1 MNVVFYLLP
10 HTSYLLS
17 IIVIMTATD
26 INSLPEPPGGGGL
39 PLIGETIAFFTD
51 PDFNSKRVAKYGKVY
66 QTNIFG
72 SPTVVMIGSQANTF
86 LFRNEN
92 QYVVSMWPKS
102 TRILLGKES
111 LAVNNGSFHTSRR
124 KLLYDAFQP
133 RALAS
138 YIPTMEQ
145 ITDAYLQKWTDMGTL
160 TWYPELRNYTF
171 DIASNLFVGTDGG
184 SQSSVGHYFE
194 EFAAGLF
201 TLPISLPWTKFGQAL
216 KARKLLLKNLE
227 QIILKRQQSVDPG
240 EDALGLLI
248 KAEDENGNS
257 LSLSELKDQILLLLF
272 AGHETLT
279 SAIASFCLLT
289 AQHPDV
295 MAKLRAEQ
303 DDLNITRTPT
313 LENLKAMTYLDM
325 VLKEVMRLIPP
336 VGGGFREAIETFE
349 FNGYRILK
357 GWNIQYQ
364 IAQTHQD
371 KELYPESDRF
381 DPERFNPDN
390 PADKQAS
397 FGYIPFGG
405 GLRECIG
412 KEFARLEMRLFAAK
426 LLKDY
431 QWELLPEQNLDL
443 VTVPTP
449 HPRDGLKVKF
459 CRR

>member
-1 MNVVFYLLP
+1 MNMT
-10 HTSYLLS
+10 TSDRLQ
-17 IIVIMTATD
+17 
-26 INSLPEPPGGGGL
+26 SLPKPPGDRGL

-51 PDFNSKRVAKYGKVY
+51 PDFNNKRVAKYGKVY
-66 QTNIFG
+66 QTNVFG
-72 SPTVVMIGSQANTF
+72 SPTVIMIGSEANTF

-92 QYVVSMWPKS
+92 KYVISTWPKS
-102 TRILLGKES
+102 TRILLGQKS
-111 LAVNNGSFHTSRR
+111 LAVNNGSFHPSRR
-124 KLLYDAFQP
+124 KLLYQAFQP

-138 YIPTMEQ
+138 YLPTMAQ
-145 ITDAYLQKWTDMGTL
+145 ITNAYCKKWLEMGEL

-171 DIASNLFVGTDGG
+171 DIASNLFVNTQAG
-184 SQSSVGHYFE
+184 SQTPIGHYFE
-194 EFAAGLF
+194 DWCAGLF
-201 TLPISLPWTKFGQAL
+201 TIPVNLPWTKFGKALQA
-216 KARKLLLKNLE
+216 RSKLLKSLE
-227 QIILKRQQSVDPG
+227 QIIRQRQQAENSG

-248 KAEDENGNS
+248 QAKDEQGNS
-257 LSLSELKDQILLLLF
+257 LSLEELKDQILLLLF

-295 MAKLRAEQ
+295 LEKLRGEQ
-303 DDLNITRTPT
+303 DRLKITGTPT
-313 LENLKAMTYLDM
+313 VEHLQSMTYLEQ

-336 VGGGFREAIETFE
+336 VGGGFRSAIATFE
-349 FNGYRILK
+349 FAGYRIPK

-371 KELYPESDRF
+371 QNLYPESDRF
-381 DPERFNPDN
+381 DPDRFAPDN
-390 PADKQAS
+390 LVDKSS

-426 LLKDY
+426 LLQNY
-431 QWELLPEQNLDL
+431 QWELILDQNLDL

-459 CRR
+459 SDR

>member
-1 MNVVFYLLP
+1 MSTKNK
-10 HTSYLLS
+10 
-17 IIVIMTATD
+17 

-39 PLIGETIAFFTD
+39 PLVGETIAFLSD
-51 PDFNSKRVAKYGKVY
+51 PNFNSKRVAKYGKVY

-72 SPTVVMIGSQANTF
+72 SPTVIMVGSDANTF

-92 QYVVSMWPKS
+92 KYVVSTWPKS
-102 TRILLGKES
+102 TRILLGSKS
-111 LAVNNGSFHTSRR
+111 LAVNNGSFHASRR
-124 KLLYDAFQP
+124 KLLYQAFQP
-133 RALAS
+133 RALVS
-138 YIPTMEQ
+138 YIPTMSQ
-145 ITDAYLQKWTDMGTL
+145 ITDAYCKKWLEMGEF

-171 DIASNLFVGTDGG
+171 DIASNLFVSTEDG
-184 SQSSVGHYFE
+184 SQTPIGHYFE
-194 EFAAGLF
+194 DWCAGLF
-201 TLPISLPWTKFGQAL
+201 TIPLTLPWTKFGKAL
-216 KARKLLLKNLE
+216 KARTKLLASLE
-227 QIILKRQQSVDPG
+227 QIIRQRQQAENPG

-248 KAEDENGNS
+248 QATDGEGNS
-257 LSLSELKDQILLLLF
+257 LSLEELKDQILLLLF

-289 AQHPDV
+289 AQHPNV
-295 MAKLRAEQ
+295 LKKLREEQ
-303 DDLNITRTPT
+303 ASLNPMGT
-313 LENLKAMTYLDM
+313 LTLDHLQSMTYLEQ

-336 VGGGFREAIETFE
+336 VGGGFRSAIATFE
-349 FNGYRILK
+349 FAGYRIPQ

-371 KELYPESDRF
+371 QDLYPESDRF
-381 DPERFNPDN
+381 NPDRFAPN
-390 PADKQAS
+390 NSVDKSS

-426 LLKDY
+426 LLQHY
-431 QWELLPEQNLDL
+431 QWELIPKQNLDL

-459 CRR
+459 SRR